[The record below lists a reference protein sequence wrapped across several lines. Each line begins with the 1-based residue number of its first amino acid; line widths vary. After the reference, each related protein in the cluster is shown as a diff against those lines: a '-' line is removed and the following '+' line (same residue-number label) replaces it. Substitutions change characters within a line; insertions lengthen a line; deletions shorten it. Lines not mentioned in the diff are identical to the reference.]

1 MRELS
6 LKALM
11 NMEGQRVL
19 VKDLEYD
26 AYDQICEVKVN
37 KKLIENKLKKKNRFQ
52 LVVTELWLEN
62 EEFIFT
68 FNGLKCGNGEF
79 KVYSIGD

>member
-11 NMEGQRVL
+11 NMEGQKVL

-26 AYDQICEVKVN
+26 TYDQVCEVKVN

-52 LVVTELWLEN
+52 LVITELWLEN

-68 FNGLKCGNGEF
+68 FNGLKCGNREF

>member
-11 NMEGQRVL
+11 NMEGQKVL

-26 AYDQICEVKVN
+26 TYDQICEVKVN
-37 KKLIENKLKKKNRFQ
+37 KKLIENKLKKKEQIPISYN
-52 LVVTELWLEN
+52 
-62 EEFIFT
+62 
-68 FNGLKCGNGEF
+68 
-79 KVYSIGD
+79 

>member
-6 LKALM
+6 LRALM

-26 AYDQICEVKVN
+26 TYDQICEVKV
-37 KKLIENKLKKKNRFQ
+37 KKELRENKLKRKNRFD
-52 LVVTELWLEN
+52 VVITELWLEN
-62 EEFIFT
+62 EEFKFT
-68 FNGLKCGNGEF
+68 YNGLKCSNGEF
-79 KVYSIGD
+79 KVYSLD

>member
-6 LKALM
+6 LRALM

-26 AYDQICEVKVN
+26 TYDQICEVKV
-37 KKLIENKLKKKNRFQ
+37 KKEIKENKLKKKNRFD
-52 LVVTELWLEN
+52 VVITELWLEN
-62 EEFIFT
+62 EEFKFIY
-68 FNGLKCGNGEF
+68 NGLKCGNGEF
-79 KVYSIGD
+79 KVYSLE

>member
-6 LKALM
+6 LRALM

-26 AYDQICEVKVN
+26 TYDQICEVKVK
-37 KKLIENKLKKKNRFQ
+37 KKLRENKLKRKNRFD
-52 LVVTELWLEN
+52 VVITELWLEN
-62 EEFIFT
+62 EEFKFT
-68 FNGLKCGNGEF
+68 YSGLKCSNGEF
-79 KVYSIGD
+79 KVYSLD

>member
-11 NMEGQRVL
+11 NMEGQKVL

-26 AYDQICEVKVN
+26 TYDQICEVKVN

-52 LVVTELWLEN
+52 LVITELWLEN

-68 FNGLKCGNGEF
+68 FNGLKCRSEEF
-79 KVYSIGD
+79 NVYSIGD

>member
-6 LKALM
+6 LRALM

-26 AYDQICEVKVN
+26 AYDQICEVKV
-37 KKLIENKLKKKNRFQ
+37 KKELRENKLKRKNRFDI
-52 LVVTELWLEN
+52 VVTELWLEN
-62 EEFIFT
+62 EEFKFT
-68 FNGLKCGNGEF
+68 YNGLKCDNGEF
-79 KVYSIGD
+79 KVYSLE

>member
-11 NMEGQRVL
+11 NMEGQKVL

-26 AYDQICEVKVN
+26 AYDQICEVKV
-37 KKLIENKLKKKNRFQ
+37 KKKIIENKLKKKNKFQ
-52 LVVTELWLEN
+52 TVIAELCLEN
-62 EEFIFT
+62 EEFVFT

>member
-6 LKALM
+6 LRALM

-26 AYDQICEVKVN
+26 AYDQICEVKV
-37 KKLIENKLKKKNRFQ
+37 KKELRENKLKRKNRFDI
-52 LVVTELWLEN
+52 VITKLWLEN
-62 EEFIFT
+62 EEFKFT
-68 FNGLKCGNGEF
+68 YNGLKCDNGEF
-79 KVYSIGD
+79 KVYSLE